1 MMSRNVRNLIHKTV
15 VLVMLVLVMGSNS
28 IANAGT
34 GALSDTNSR
43 SVVYKRGGVEGSPS
57 TKSPSLILYA

>member
-34 GALSDTNSR
+34 GALSDTNWR
-43 SVVYKRGGVEGSPS
+43 FV
-57 TKSPSLILYA
+57 KSGAKWLARHPNCAKA

>member
-34 GALSDTNSR
+34 GALSEPRTN
-43 SVVYKRGGVEGSPS
+43 VCPLDC
-57 TKSPSLILYA
+57 PCC